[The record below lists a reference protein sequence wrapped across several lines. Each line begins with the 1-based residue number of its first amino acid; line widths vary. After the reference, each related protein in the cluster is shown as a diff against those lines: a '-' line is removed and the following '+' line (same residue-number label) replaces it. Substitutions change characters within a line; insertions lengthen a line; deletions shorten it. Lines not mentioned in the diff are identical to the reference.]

1 MNTVIKIQ
9 RTRIAIPVVGFDGI
23 DSEVSEHFGRAPGFI
38 VADISGGEL
47 TYLDAAKARRASEC
61 APVRALV
68 SAGSRVVVAKSMG
81 RGAMLRCHNS
91 GMRILHASGSTVGEI
106 LEQYRSEGCCDFPD
120 SRLCEHHTH
129 GHRHDKNSEQPQGCD
144 GSGVS
149 R

>member
-1 MNTVIKIQ
+1 MKIE
-9 RTRIAIPVVGFDGI
+9 RIRIAIPVVGFDGI

-38 VADISGGEL
+38 VADSGGGEL
-47 TYLDAAKARRASEC
+47 TYLDTVKARRASEC

-81 RGAMLRCHNS
+81 RGAMQRCHDA

-106 LEQYRSEGCCDFPD
+106 LEQYRSECCCDFPD

-129 GHRHDKNSEQPQGCD
+129 GHSHHEESRQAHGGE
-144 GSGVS
+144 GSGALG
-149 R
+149 